1 MKIYDFKD
9 ATAPMTV
16 DHRVYSTAQLS
27 VANNFANWMQQSYVP
42 VGGLGDVTR
51 FVSVKLTPGNQDTK
65 SLPQTLRG
73 HREDLHGAEVRR
85 RRQGRARHRATIFFG
100 ASARTASTVNPPPY
114 SARRSS
120 ITSRSR
126 SSPNRERTTAMS
138 SRRPWTSRRTRCSG
152 GSRRTSSETPAPAIR
167 SPSCSPGTTGCRS

>member
-51 FVSVKLTPGNQDTK
+51 FVSVKLTAGNQDTK
-65 SLPQTLRG
+65 SLPQSVWG
-73 HREDLHGAEVRR
+73 HREDLHGPEVRR
-85 RRQGRARHRATIFFG
+85 RPQSRARFEQPFG
-100 ASARTASTVNPPPY
+100 LERQRERRLRRTRVRTQHAGAVLLHAPEV
-114 SARRSS
+114 RR
-120 ITSRSR
+120 TGT
-126 SSPNRERTTAMS
+126 RTTAMS

-152 GSRRTSSETPAPAIR
+152 GSRRTSTETRSAAIR
-167 SPSCSPGTTGCRS
+167 SPSCSPRTTGCRS